1 MIDRD
6 GTFHYSVIKN
16 ENTGLGAETV
26 IDDEELNIYGD
37 SFEAD
42 LFWEF
47 LEDLYYAK
55 VGDESYGSVDE
66 ELRKEIDRLAPDF
79 VRQILTIGFIKDRAS
94 IDANEVNNIIAKLS
108 TFEDFTKGFENL
120 IEREHEI

>member
-6 GTFHYSVIKN
+6 GTFHYGVIKN
-16 ENTGLGAETV
+16 ENTGLGAETI

-66 ELRKEIDRLAPDF
+66 ELRKEVDRLAPDF
-79 VRQILTIGFIKDRAS
+79 VRQILTIGFVKDRAS